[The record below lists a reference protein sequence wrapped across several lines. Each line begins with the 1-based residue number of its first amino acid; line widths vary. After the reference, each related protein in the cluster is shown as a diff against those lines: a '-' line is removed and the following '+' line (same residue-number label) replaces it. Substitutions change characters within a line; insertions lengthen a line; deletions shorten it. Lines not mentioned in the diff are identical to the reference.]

1 MMTFYAPFSVKAKKV
16 KKNKPTR
23 AGLAD
28 LRLGAAV
35 Q

>member
-1 MMTFYAPFSVKAKKV
+1 MTFYALFSAKTKKD

-28 LRLGAAV
+28 LRLDAAV